1 MLLKAKRCL
10 THNLLN
16 LPGSR
21 IDGRIVV
28 IESDDWGAIRMRS
41 REAYDRLLAHGY
53 PVDRNGYERND
64 ALASEEDLELLFDLL
79 ASHRDGEGRLA
90 AITANCI
97 MTNPDFGKI
106 REEDFRTYHYEP
118 FTSTL
123 ARYERHG
130 GSFARWQQVMRAGI
144 FRPQYHG
151 REHIAVGPWMRALQR
166 GDAEV
171 REAFDLEMAGTASRR
186 NGRNSYVVA
195 FEGDPGEEARLAEA
209 AADGLRMFEQL
220 FGYRSRTFIA
230 PCYTWPA
237 SLEKTLRAE
246 GVEALQGMIHQC
258 LPGGGHRRHWF
269 GSRNALG
276 QTYLLRNCF
285 FEPTTDACADP
296 VDACMERI
304 ACAFRWHKPAVI
316 SSHRVNYVGFIH
328 PTNRD
333 RSLRL
338 LGELLDRI
346 RRRWPDVRFR
356 TSDELT
362 SLLADQKNP
371 T

>member
-130 GSFARWQQVMRAGI
+130 GSFARWQQGMRAGI
-144 FRPQYHG
+144 FPAPIPRARAYRRGTLDAGPATRRCGSAGSLRPGDGGYGLAPQRTQQLCG
-151 REHIAVGPWMRALQR
+151 RIR
-166 GDAEV
+166 G
-171 REAFDLEMAGTASRR
+171 RPRR
-186 NGRNSYVVA
+186 GS
-195 FEGDPGEEARLAEA
+195 RLAEA

-258 LPGGGHRRHWF
+258 LPGGGHRAPLVRLAQCT
-269 GSRNALG
+269 GTDLPVA
-276 QTYLLRNCF
+276 QLL

>member
-130 GSFARWQQVMRAGI
+130 GSFARWQQGMRAGI

-195 FEGDPGEEARLAEA
+195 FEAV
-209 AADGLRMFEQL
+209 
-220 FGYRSRTFIA
+220 S
-230 PCYTWPA
+230 YTH
-237 SLEKTLRAE
+237 LTL
-246 GVEALQGMIHQC
+246 
-258 LPGGGHRRHWF
+258 
-269 GSRNALG
+269 
-276 QTYLLRNCF
+276 
-285 FEPTTDACADP
+285 
-296 VDACMERI
+296 
-304 ACAFRWHKPAVI
+304 
-316 SSHRVNYVGFIH
+316 
-328 PTNRD
+328 PTNSR
-333 RSLRL
+333 
-338 LGELLDRI
+338 
-346 RRRWPDVRFR
+346 V
-356 TSDELT
+356 
-362 SLLADQKNP
+362 
-371 T
+371 

>member
-1 MLLKAKRCL
+1 M
-10 THNLLN
+10 
-16 LPGSR
+16 
-21 IDGRIVV
+21 
-28 IESDDWGAIRMRS
+28 
-41 REAYDRLLAHGY
+41 
-53 PVDRNGYERND
+53 
-64 ALASEEDLELLFDLL
+64 
-79 ASHRDGEGRLA
+79 
-90 AITANCI
+90 
-97 MTNPDFGKI
+97 
-106 REEDFRTYHYEP
+106 
-118 FTSTL
+118 
-123 ARYERHG
+123 
-130 GSFARWQQVMRAGI
+130 
-144 FRPQYHG
+144 
-151 REHIAVGPWMRALQR
+151 
-166 GDAEV
+166 

-186 NGRNSYVVA
+186 NGRNGYVVA
-195 FEGDPGEEARLAEA
+195 YEGDPGEEARLAEA
-209 AADGLRMFEQL
+209 AAEGLRMFEQL

-237 SLEKTLRAE
+237 NLEKTLRAE

-328 PTNRD
+328 PKNRD